1 MIPFFSIIIP
11 LYNRERTISRAI
23 DSILNQTFQ
32 DFELIIVDDCS
43 IDNSATLVREFQ
55 LQDSRIKYLKNDI
68 NQERCISRNK
78 GIQSTTGKYICFLD
92 SDDYHL
98 PFHLETFHNKI
109 LEEKEPKAFLFTSA
123 WNETEEGVRTERICP
138 VIGNMDFYHYFLNYT
153 VNPQRWCIEQSIAKS
168 ILFDS
173 EIIICEDLDFSLRIV
188 QAGISIIQI
197 PLPTTVY
204 VASSDSFTYGDSL
217 KWEKELFYLKRIFE
231 KPDLKKY
238 LPRKDIYRL
247 LSICYYHLASNSNQL
262 NKKNKSILYAIKSFC
277 LYPNGYKIG
286 IQKDLFIL
294 ILVALPFVSRI
305 NSLIKRN

>member
-1 MIPFFSIIIP
+1 MNPFFSIIIP

-43 IDNSATLVREFQ
+43 TDNSAIKVQEYQ
-55 LQDSRIKYLKNDI
+55 LQDSRIKYIKNEI

-78 GIQSTTGKYICFLD
+78 GIQIASGRYICFLD

-98 PFHLETFHNKI
+98 SFHLETFYRKI
-109 LEEKEPKAFLFTSA
+109 QEEKEPKAFLFTSA
-123 WNETEEGVRTERICP
+123 WNETEEGVRSERICP

-168 ILFDS
+168 ILFDP

-197 PLPTTVY
+197 PFSTNVY
-204 VASSDSFTYGDSL
+204 VASSDSFTNGDCL

-231 KPDLKKY
+231 KPDLKKH
-238 LPRKDIYRL
+238 LPRKDIHRL
-247 LSICYYHLASNSNQL
+247 LSICYYHLARKSNQL
-262 NKKNKSILYAIKSFC
+262 NKKNKSILYAIKSFW
-277 LYPNGYKIG
+277 LFPNGYKIG

-305 NSLIKRN
+305 NSFSNRN